1 MTTRHPLRAAL
12 MARPRGRLTAAPGTA
27 PGAPLSSEENPMH
40 FAEDEAERLPI
51 GAFDTLSS
59 GRDRKTRFV
68 GVRYR
73 APNLIEKWYGLPI
86 AVAAYL
92 VATVIFSRVD
102 YGLVVAFFIVF
113 AVVSVRNDNVERN
126 ISGCGR
132 RSSRSAGALPML
144 FRTGERSAQSAKRPE
159 SSCPS
164 GVDARLLGQLTLR

>member
-1 MTTRHPLRAAL
+1 
-12 MARPRGRLTAAPGTA
+12 
-27 PGAPLSSEENPMH
+27 MH

-68 GVRYR
+68 WVRYR

-126 ISGCGR
+126 HKRLWKEVFALRGGLAHALSHGGEKCPECEKARKLVPEWDAAVADFRKSPDSISETPQADEPRKGR
-132 RSSRSAGALPML
+132 TSLTRTSS
-144 FRTGERSAQSAKRPE
+144 EN
-159 SSCPS
+159 
-164 GVDARLLGQLTLR
+164 

>member
-1 MTTRHPLRAAL
+1 
-12 MARPRGRLTAAPGTA
+12 
-27 PGAPLSSEENPMH
+27 MH

-68 GVRYR
+68 WVRYR

-126 ISGCGR
+126 HKRLWKEVFALRGGLAHALSHGGEVPRVRKGPKARARVGR
-132 RSSRSAGALPML
+132 RDAGEGT
-144 FRTGERSAQSAKRPE
+144 RG
-159 SSCPS
+159 
-164 GVDARLLGQLTLR
+164 AREPQRQLLMTASNHLDPP

>member
-1 MTTRHPLRAAL
+1 
-12 MARPRGRLTAAPGTA
+12 
-27 PGAPLSSEENPMH
+27 MH

-68 GVRYR
+68 WVRYR

-113 AVVSVRNDNVERN
+113 AVLSVRNDNVERN
-126 ISGCGR
+126 HKR
-132 RSSRSAGALPML
+132 LWKEVFALRGGL
-144 FRTGERSAQSAKRPE
+144 AHALSHGGEKCPECEKARKLVPEWDAAMRAK
-159 SSCPS
+159 
-164 GVDARLLGQLTLR
+164 ARAEAREPQRQLLMTASNHLDPP

>member
-1 MTTRHPLRAAL
+1 
-12 MARPRGRLTAAPGTA
+12 
-27 PGAPLSSEENPMH
+27 MH

-126 ISGCGR
+126 HKRLWKEVFALRGGLAHALSHGGEKCPECEKARKLVPEWDAAVADFRKSPDSISETPQADEPRKGR
-132 RSSRSAGALPML
+132 TSLAA
-144 FRTGERSAQSAKRPE
+144 
-159 SSCPS
+159 
-164 GVDARLLGQLTLR
+164 